1 MQEGNVSA
9 RVPRTLINVTGFAI
23 SRKRNGIFLKLNIM
37 KKEIEIPK
45 GCKKITIEVEGE
57 RVIVT
62 YSSSINDR
70 EFLCDETGE
79 VEELPKVGDF
89 SIFWDNNEATFAIVA
104 NMSGKRPSGKWE
116 ASDNCIYDNAIKF
129 RNYEQYLKVRGIY
142 GEE

>member
-1 MQEGNVSA
+1 
-9 RVPRTLINVTGFAI
+9 
-23 SRKRNGIFLKLNIM
+23 M

-79 VEELPKVGDF
+79 MEELPKVGDF
-89 SIFWDNNEATFAIVA
+89 AVLWDGDRRDEAVVA
-104 NMSGKRPSGKWE
+104 NCKNIKKRTWE
-116 ASDNCIYDNAIKF
+116 ASNTLHYENAIKF
-129 RNYEQYLKVRGIY
+129 RNYEQYLRVRGVY

>member
-23 SRKRNGIFLKLNIM
+23 PRQRNGIFLKLNIM
-37 KKEIEIPK
+37 KKEIEIPE

-57 RVIVT
+57 RVIVS

-104 NMSGKRPSGKWE
+104 NMSEKRPSGKWE

-129 RNYEQYLKVRGIY
+129 RNYEQYLRVRGIY

>member
-1 MQEGNVSA
+1 
-9 RVPRTLINVTGFAI
+9 
-23 SRKRNGIFLKLNIM
+23 M

-57 RVIVT
+57 RVIVS

-89 SIFWDNNEATFAIVA
+89 AILWDASRRDEAVVMNCKKIK
-104 NMSGKRPSGKWE
+104 GRLWE
-116 ASDNCIYDNAIKF
+116 GSNTLHYEKAIKF
-129 RNYEQYLKVRGIY
+129 RNYEQYLRVRGIY

>member
-23 SRKRNGIFLKLNIM
+23 PRQRNGIFLKLNIM

-45 GCKKITIEVEGE
+45 GYKKITIEVEGE
-57 RVIVT
+57 RVIVS

-70 EFLCDETGE
+70 EFLCEETGE
-79 VEELPKVGDF
+79 MEELPKVGDF
-89 SIFWDNNEATFAIVA
+89 AVLWSDKNRNGAVVGNVMSVDREGFIGNDNYHY
-104 NMSGKRPSGKWE
+104 KK
-116 ASDNCIYDNAIKF
+116 AIKF
-129 RNYEQYLKVRGIY
+129 RNYEQYLRVRGIY

>member
-9 RVPRTLINVTGFAI
+9 RVPRTLINVTGLAI
-23 SRKRNGIFLKLNIM
+23 SRQRNGIFLKLNIM

-57 RVIVT
+57 KVIVT

-70 EFLCDETGE
+70 EFLCEETGE

-89 SIFWDNNEATFAIVA
+89 AVLWSDEKRNGAVVA
-104 NMSGKRPSGKWE
+104 NVMSVDREGVIGN
-116 ASDNCIYDNAIKF
+116 DNYHYKKAIKF
-129 RNYEQYLKVRGIY
+129 RNYEQFLRVRGIY